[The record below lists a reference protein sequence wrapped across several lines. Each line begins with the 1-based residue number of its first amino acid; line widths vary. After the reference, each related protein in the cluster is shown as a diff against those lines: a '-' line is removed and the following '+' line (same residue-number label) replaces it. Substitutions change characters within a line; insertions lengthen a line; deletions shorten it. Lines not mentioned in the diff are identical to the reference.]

1 MSRLPAAICGS
12 LLSSFR
18 YSLRWPVSTLV
29 CKKFK
34 RQYSQQIQNPS
45 KFLITKLNLF
55 NLVIRTLH
63 SYNKIFNFKKS
74 FRIFISCRFWICWEQ
89 CHLISI
95 YLLLHLLSPSGDLGI
110 SLVWHNRTDFLVWL
124 LKSSSNWTK
133 SSMRVPQ
140 LFSGWYQM
148 ILDVQTRF
156 ILGSD

>member
-95 YLLLHLLSPSGDLGI
+95 YLLLHLLLLHWRLAFGGVIFWFLMEKNKTKNKHSDLA
-110 SLVWHNRTDFLVWL
+110 
-124 LKSSSNWTK
+124 
-133 SSMRVPQ
+133 
-140 LFSGWYQM
+140 
-148 ILDVQTRF
+148 
-156 ILGSD
+156 